1 MGCFISTPNAPGET
15 RRKPKNVGE
24 IAVFVPGLRIP
35 KPVDFAEPIGDELSR
50 RLVERLSALRTRI
63 VVMAGQEAPM
73 ATKPRRKATQHGGS
87 TLADLQQALE
97 DYLPILLGL
106 VENGVYMISG
116 NQLRDKLQFSWLN
129 QEDDAEETTMA
140 NSWYEILSV
149 LQMMT
154 MLSLSQANLL
164 LLPKTST
171 DGYQS
176 KVSVAQNFISCKILS
191 QLLKATI
198 SDSIPE
204 CRRES
209 IDMFLK
215 AAGYLD
221 FAVNNVLPQL
231 PPEIRKNLPMDLT
244 EGVLRAFCMQS
255 LGQGVDVQLGMAIDS
270 VNATVAVKRRF
281 ACELVKYWHEAQENI
296 VNLPLANGW
305 GDKHRLFVRW
315 NFTFQAAAYYLHGL
329 ILDEGKTEGC
339 SEMAAAALRA
349 ADEFLKESK
358 MTCESFHMTPPLSRN
373 PPLWGTSKY
382 LSEKIPKDIS
392 SRLPVNPGP
401 QNYEMILQTAPALP
415 DFQLSLKPEDFI
427 LPSVDSSWKE
437 N

>member
-1 MGCFISTPNAPGET
+1 MQRINFNSFSRSLVATELIFEDMGCFISTPNAAGET
-15 RRKPKNVGE
+15 RRKPKNVVE

-35 KPVDFAEPIGDELSR
+35 KPVDFAEPIGDGLSR

-87 TLADLQQALE
+87 TLSDLQQALE
-97 DYLPILLGL
+97 DYLPILLAL
-106 VENGVYMISG
+106 VENG
-116 NQLRDKLQFSWLN
+116 NQLKDKLQFSWLN
-129 QEDDAEETTMA
+129 QEDDAEETTMT

-164 LLPKTST
+164 LLPKTSS
-171 DGYQS
+171 DGYNS
-176 KVSVAQNFISCKILS
+176 KVSE
-191 QLLKATI
+191 
-198 SDSIPE
+198 E
-204 CRRES
+204 CRRDS

-244 EGVLRAFCMQS
+244 EGVLRAFCLQS

-270 VNATVAVKRRF
+270 VKATLAVKRRF
-281 ACELVKYWHEAQENI
+281 ACELVKYWHEAHENM
-296 VNLPLANGW
+296 VDLPLANGW
-305 GDKHRLFVRW
+305 GEKHRLFVRW
-315 NFTFQAAAYYLHGL
+315 KYVEAKAAAYYLHGL
-329 ILDEGKTEGC
+329 ILDEGKTGGF

-392 SRLPVNPGP
+392 SRLPVNPGLH
-401 QNYEMILQTAPALP
+401 NHEMILQTAPALP

>member
-35 KPVDFAEPIGDELSR
+35 KPVDFAQPIGDELSR

-106 VENGVYMISG
+106 VENG
-116 NQLRDKLQFSWLN
+116 NQLQDKLQFSWLN

-164 LLPKTST
+164 LLPKTSS

-176 KVSVAQNFISCKILS
+176 KVSV
-191 QLLKATI
+191 
-198 SDSIPE
+198 E
-204 CRRES
+204 CRRDS

-244 EGVLRAFCMQS
+244 EAVLRAFCMQS

-315 NFTFQAAAYYLHGL
+315 KYAEAKAAAYYLHGL

>member
-106 VENGVYMISG
+106 VENG
-116 NQLRDKLQFSWLN
+116 NQLQDKLQFSWLN

-176 KVSVAQNFISCKILS
+176 KVSV
-191 QLLKATI
+191 
-198 SDSIPE
+198 E

-315 NFTFQAAAYYLHGL
+315 KYAEAKAAAYYLHGL

>member
-106 VENGVYMISG
+106 VENG
-116 NQLRDKLQFSWLN
+116 NQLQDKLQFPWLN

-176 KVSVAQNFISCKILS
+176 KVSV
-191 QLLKATI
+191 
-198 SDSIPE
+198 E

-315 NFTFQAAAYYLHGL
+315 KYAEAKAAAYYLHGL

>member
-106 VENGVYMISG
+106 VENG

-164 LLPKTST
+164 LLPKTSS

-176 KVSVAQNFISCKILS
+176 KVSV
-191 QLLKATI
+191 
-198 SDSIPE
+198 E

-315 NFTFQAAAYYLHGL
+315 KYAEAKAAAYYLHGL

>member
-1 MGCFISTPNAPGET
+1 MGCFISTSKAPGET

-35 KPVDFAEPIGDELSR
+35 KPVDFAEPIGDEISR
-50 RLVERLSALRTRI
+50 RFVERLSALRTRI

-116 NQLRDKLQFSWLN
+116 LPETFIISPLYFPIHYAGNQLQDKLQFSWLN

-164 LLPKTST
+164 LLPKTSS

-176 KVSVAQNFISCKILS
+176 KVSV
-191 QLLKATI
+191 
-198 SDSIPE
+198 E

-315 NFTFQAAAYYLHGL
+315 KYAEAKAAAYYLHGL

>member
-106 VENGVYMISG
+106 VENG

-176 KVSVAQNFISCKILS
+176 KVSV
-191 QLLKATI
+191 
-198 SDSIPE
+198 E

-315 NFTFQAAAYYLHGL
+315 KYAEAKAAAYYLHGL